1 MVCSQIFNIL
11 NFLVRQ
17 KKIGTSIFQ
26 LLDFDPIA
34 ALRDSDGNGK
44 SMEGIVNITRQ
55 DTFKV

>member
-1 MVCSQIFNIL
+1 MFSNLQQFITFWYGTN
-11 NFLVRQ
+11 
-17 KKIGTSIFQ
+17 KSTSIFQ

-44 SMEGIVNITRQ
+44 SMGGIVNTTGQ

>member
-1 MVCSQIFNIL
+1 MFPIFQQFITFWYGRN
-11 NFLVRQ
+11 
-17 KKIGTSIFQ
+17 KSTSIFQ

-44 SMEGIVNITRQ
+44 SMGGIVNTTGQ